1 MRLAGWADPSGLSNA
16 APADMSDVCRQFGA
30 MRLKFRGQRPIEL
43 VGVTVTELGRFYQ
56 DIFEQHHDAAWD
68 RAPGKDVLIR
78 ALGGFRGCRR
88 EATTPTLIDVG
99 CGTGFLLD
107 RISRE
112 VDTRFE
118 LHGIDF
124 APLAIARGKKRYPD
138 LQLRCGDGTAT
149 GFASA
154 RFDALVSYGAMEHFP
169 DPAAAIVEAARILAT
184 GGRFLIMLPTLGAYR
199 SDRSDEGWYDDL
211 TGQPQWNLTRAT
223 WESYFESAQLRLWPT
238 SAALDHGARQPDVY
252 FFGEKPRET

>member
-1 MRLAGWADPSGLSNA
+1 MA
-16 APADMSDVCRQFGA
+16 ADMKRCVGT
-30 MRLKFRGQRPIEL
+30 KGQSASSFALTDRSTERSPH
-43 VGVTVTELGRFYQ
+43 VTELGRFYQ

-78 ALGGFRGCRR
+78 ALRGFGGCRQ
-88 EATTPTLIDVG
+88 EPAALVDVG

-112 VDTRFE
+112 VEMPFE

-124 APLAIARGKKRYPD
+124 APLAIARGQKRYPD
-138 LQLRCGDGTAT
+138 LRLSCGDGTAT
-149 GFASA
+149 GYASG

-169 DPAAAIVEAARILAT
+169 DPAAAIVEAARILAP

-199 SDRSDEGWYDDL
+199 SDRDDEGWYEDL
-211 TGQPQWNLTRAT
+211 TGQPQWNLSRAT
-223 WESYFESAQLRLWPT
+223 WESYFLTANLDLWRPI
-238 SAALDHGARQPDVY
+238 AALDHGARQPDVY
-252 FFGEKPRET
+252 FFGDKPRTT